1 MAVLSKGTKLLIG
14 DDDDPI
20 AWTAIP
26 GVTGIQVPAPTKDEH
41 DVSDLDSTDKE
52 YIAGLGD
59 SGEITFTMN
68 LKSKASGSGFAE
80 AQELLEAANVSGDL
94 TNFKVTLPAPFSKSY
109 IFTAFV
115 KTFQP
120 NAQVNAAVTADV
132 TLRISG
138 SVTREVAP

>member
-1 MAVLSKGTKLLIG
+1 MAVHTKDTKLFIG

-26 GVTGIQVPAPTKDEH
+26 GVTGIQVPAPTKDEIE
-41 DVSDLDSTDKE
+41 VSDLDSTDKE

-68 LKSKASGSGFAE
+68 LKAKASGSGFAE

-94 TNFKVTLPAPFSKSY
+94 TNFKVTLPAPFNKSY